1 MIRRNIRRTNRI
13 DMGPPPPGSR
23 CTPYYVRLTGV
34 TLSSARGWQTR
45 QESVML
51 CRKDLRQEQGSRKY
65 AAPLR
70 FAGNRC
76 ILQGT

>member
-1 MIRRNIRRTNRI
+1 
-13 DMGPPPPGSR
+13 
-23 CTPYYVRLTGV
+23 
-34 TLSSARGWQTR
+34 
-45 QESVML
+45 ML
-51 CRKDLRQEQGSRKY
+51 CRKDLRQEQGLRKY